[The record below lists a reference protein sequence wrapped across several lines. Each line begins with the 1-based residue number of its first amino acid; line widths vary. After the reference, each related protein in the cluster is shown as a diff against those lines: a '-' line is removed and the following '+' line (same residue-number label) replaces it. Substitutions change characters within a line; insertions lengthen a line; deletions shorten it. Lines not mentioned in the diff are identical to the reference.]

1 MATSL
6 FSPSLVIEQSNVGYR
21 HSIEPFL
28 LAYFANLLPG
38 YRLLDIGTGCG
49 IIPLLTSRKVKLGEI
64 VAIEIQKSLY
74 DLAVIN
80 MSKNGI
86 LDKVNLFNADFTGPT
101 INPADGLFD
110 TIISNPPYR
119 KLNTGRMNPN
129 QEKAI
134 ARHEISMDLNLLL
147 SKTSSLLKHG
157 GTFIMTYPLL
167 RLNEVQKKLC
177 SKKLFPSKLF
187 FIHGTRDADARI
199 FLIEAIKN
207 RKVECVIETPLFLY
221 NDNGSY
227 SNEMEKIYASFN
239 YCNRTHNIE
248 EE

>member
-1 MATSL
+1 MTTSI
-6 FSPSLVIEQSNVGYR
+6 FSSSLVIEQSNDGYR

-28 LAYFANLLPG
+28 LAYFADLLPG

-49 IIPLLTSRKVKLGEI
+49 IIPLLTSIKVQLDEI

-86 LDKVNLFNADFTGPT
+86 LDKVNLFHADFTGP
-101 INPADGLFD
+101 ILNPKDGLFD

-157 GTFIMTYPLL
+157 GSFIMTYPLL
-167 RLNEVQKKLC
+167 RLNEVHQKLY
-177 SKKLFPSKLF
+177 SKKLFPSRLL
-187 FIHGTRDADARI
+187 FIHGSHDTNARI

-207 RKVECVIETPLFLY
+207 RKVECVMEPPLFVY
-221 NDNGSY
+221 NENGSY
-227 SNEMEKIYASFN
+227 SNEMKKIYASFN
-239 YCNRTHNIE
+239 YCNRTHYIE
-248 EE
+248 EK

>member
-1 MATSL
+1 MTKFI
-6 FSPSLVIEQSNVGYR
+6 FSSPLVIKQSNDGYR

-38 YRLLDIGTGCG
+38 YRILDIGTGCG
-49 IIPLLTSRKVKLGEI
+49 IIPLLTSIKIKLDEI
-64 VAIEIQKSLY
+64 VAIEIQKPLY

-80 MSKNGI
+80 MSINGI
-86 LDKVNLFNADFTGPT
+86 LKKVNLCHADFTGPT
-101 INPADGLFD
+101 LNPEDGLFD

-134 ARHEISMDLNLLL
+134 ARHEISMDLNSLLN
-147 SKTSSLLKHG
+147 KTSSLLKHG

-167 RLNEVQKKLC
+167 RLNEVQKKLYT
-177 SKKLFPSKLF
+177 KNLFPSRLLY
-187 FIHGTRDADARI
+187 IHGSRDADARI

-207 RKVECVIETPLFLY
+207 RKVKCVIEQPLFIY
-221 NDNGSY
+221 NESGSY
-227 SNEMEKIYASFN
+227 SKEMERIYASFN
-239 YCNRTHNIE
+239 NCNRTHYIE

>member
-1 MATSL
+1 MTTSI
-6 FSPSLVIEQSNVGYR
+6 FSSPLVIKQSNDGYR

-38 YRLLDIGTGCG
+38 YRILDIGTGCG
-49 IIPLLTSRKVKLGEI
+49 IIPLLTSIKIKLHEI
-64 VAIEIQKSLY
+64 VAIEIQKPLY

-80 MSKNGI
+80 MSINGI
-86 LDKVNLFNADFTGPT
+86 LEKVNLCHADFTGPT
-101 INPADGLFD
+101 LNPEDGLFD

-134 ARHEISMDLNLLL
+134 ARHEISMDLNSLLN
-147 SKTSSLLKHG
+147 KTSSLLKHG
-157 GTFIMTYPLL
+157 GTFIMTYPIL
-167 RLNEVQKKLC
+167 RLNEVQKKLY
-177 SKKLFPSKLF
+177 SKKLFPSRLLY
-187 FIHGTRDADARI
+187 IYGSRDTDARI

-207 RKVECVIETPLFLY
+207 RKVKCVIEQPLFIYNESGLY
-221 NDNGSY
+221 SK
-227 SNEMEKIYASFN
+227 EMKKIYASFN
-239 YCNRTHNIE
+239 YCNWTHYIE